1 LFLATVCPN
10 ISLYQQQQ
18 VGYLQPLTCHVVD
31 YFNARPCIGNETET
45 LIRVMVYTESDEES
59 VRNPNDV
66 SISPCAF
73 KKVQGAN
80 SFRYIIIKEMSGSMP
95 YETL

>member
-1 LFLATVCPN
+1 
-10 ISLYQQQQ
+10 
-18 VGYLQPLTCHVVD
+18 
-31 YFNARPCIGNETET
+31 
-45 LIRVMVYTESDEES
+45 MVYTESDEES